1 MRRHTRLQ
9 GAKPKLL
16 ETMCARL
23 EASPSGCQTP
33 RGARNTPRGLA
44 PWTGARAA
52 HESHRLEYGA
62 LRREQMLRIRL
73 LDGALGLVAL
83 FICACSAP
91 EKTGPDLILTA
102 GRIYASAESTEPV
115 SALAIADD
123 RIVALGTDEQ
133 VRALA
138 TDFTQEMD
146 LGGAPVL
153 PGFHDAWVDLE
164 AVGRRA
170 DMLDLTRTATPR
182 EVQARLR
189 AASVEGSG
197 WIVGWGW
204 DETMWPSGQVPDRH
218 LLDGIT
224 DTRPVLLYR
233 RIGRVAWLNGTA
245 LATTGT
251 TDQVLRDVDGNLTGL
266 LAGAALQRAEA
277 MLPTVTSDQ
286 RRGWIIAGL
295 QASAAAGF
303 TSVSSAPLDDQAVEL
318 LVQLA
323 QTGDLQIHVRARLQ
337 PTARPPDRPEADNNL
352 QITSIGL
359 DVDGPLAL
367 RLAAVSAPY
376 ADASTAAPPA
386 PASALEAACDRAAA
400 LQLPLD
406 THLRGDAAI
415 IAVGDCA
422 AAAEGLVVGA
432 DILPPGADVNA
443 RHVAIVP
450 HRMAHDLY
458 WLADRIGA
466 QRASEAHSYRDL
478 ARAGK
483 LVAFA
488 TRAPAFPLDPMGA
501 LWIMNRRQ
509 DLQGYPLD
517 GWNAPQRLSVRDSLR
532 VALADQLL
540 RSRGLTIDAK
550 ADLVVWSAD
559 PFDEDTKLPGTQA
572 LIVLVGGRVIFSRP
586 TVP

>member
-1 MRRHTRLQ
+1 
-9 GAKPKLL
+9 
-16 ETMCARL
+16 
-23 EASPSGCQTP
+23 
-33 RGARNTPRGLA
+33 
-44 PWTGARAA
+44 
-52 HESHRLEYGA
+52 
-62 LRREQMLRIRL
+62 MLRTHPL
-73 LDGALGLVAL
+73 GGALGLVVL
-83 FICACSAP
+83 FTCACGAP
-91 EKTGPDLILTA
+91 ENPGPDLILTA

-115 SALAIADD
+115 SALAIAGD
-123 RIVALGTDEQ
+123 RIVALGTDEE

-146 LGGAPVL
+146 LSGAAVL

-170 DMLDLTRTATPR
+170 DMLDLTRTAASR
-182 EVQARLR
+182 EVQARVR

-204 DETMWPSGQVPDRH
+204 DETIWPSGQVPDRR
-218 LLDGIT
+218 LLDGIA

-251 TDQVLRDVDGNLTGL
+251 TDQVLRDVDGNPTGL

-277 MLPTVTSDQ
+277 MLPIATSDQ

-295 QASAAAGF
+295 QAAAAAGF
-303 TSVSSAPLDDQAVEL
+303 TSVSSAPLDEQAVEL
-318 LVQLA
+318 LLELA
-323 QTGDLQIHVRARLQ
+323 NIGDLQIHVRVRLQ
-337 PTARPPDRPEADNNL
+337 PTVAPPDRLGTDNHL

-359 DVDGPLAL
+359 DLDGPLAL

-376 ADASTAAPPA
+376 ADASTVTPPA
-386 PASALEAACDRAAA
+386 PASGLDAACDRAAA
-400 LQLPLD
+400 VGLPLD

-415 IAVGDCA
+415 NAVGNCA
-422 AAAEGLVVGA
+422 AADKGLVVGA
-432 DILPPGADVNA
+432 DILPPGANVSA
-443 RHVAIVP
+443 RQVAIVP

-458 WLADRIGA
+458 WLADRIGV
-466 QRASEAHSYRDL
+466 QRASEAHAYRDL

-532 VALADQLL
+532 VAFAHQLL
-540 RSRGLTIDAK
+540 GARGLTIDAK
-550 ADLVVWSAD
+550 ADLVVWSED
-559 PFDEDTKLPGTQA
+559 PFDEDTQLDDTQA
-572 LIVLVGGRVIFSRP
+572 LIVLVDGRVIFSRP